1 MRGRLVGVVR
11 VSGERRIFPRR
22 YQANASQ
29 LYTLIGLTIG
39 ETREFERLDQHAA
52 DEPSGDHAW
61 NFDDEPTTPEAKRW
75 LELYRKHEA
84 GWSVWLAAEA
94 GSRDS
99 CSASPKRGGVV

>member
-1 MRGRLVGVVR
+1 LVR

-52 DEPSGDHAW
+52 DERSGNDAW
-61 NFDDEPTTPEAKRW
+61 NFDDEPTTREDKRW
-75 LELYRKHEA
+75 CEPYSKHEV
-84 GWSVWLAAEA
+84 GWSVWYAAEA
-94 GSRDS
+94 GLIPSVPVPHRRS
-99 CSASPKRGGVV
+99 GAA